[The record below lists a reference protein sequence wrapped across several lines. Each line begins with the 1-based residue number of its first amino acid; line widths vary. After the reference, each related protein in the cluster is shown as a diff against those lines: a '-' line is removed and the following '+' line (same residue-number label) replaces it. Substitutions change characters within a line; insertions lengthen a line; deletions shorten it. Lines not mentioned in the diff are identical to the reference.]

1 MPIQDWLLAVSPV
14 AVYAILALVIG
25 VESVGVPL
33 PGEVALVTAGLM
45 AAGHLVS
52 PWGVAGGAI
61 LGAVVGDSV
70 GYVVGRRGG
79 RPLLERLGR
88 RYPRHLGA
96 DNLARAERAMTRWGV
111 WAVFAGRFV
120 AILRMFAG
128 PLAGALRMSYPA
140 FLIANVSGG
149 IVWAGGTTFALYYLG
164 HVVEPWLGRFSWLA
178 VAATVL
184 CGVVSTFVLRRRTV
198 RRRRREESGGAAT
211 VTPEVRPRDD
221 RERSAVR
228 R

>member
-25 VESVGVPL
+25 VESIGVPL

-45 AAGHLVS
+45 AAGHVVS
-52 PWGVAGGAI
+52 PWGVAAGAI
-61 LGAVVGDSV
+61 VGAVVGDSV
-70 GYVVGRRGG
+70 GYFVGRRGG

-96 DNLARAERAMTRWGV
+96 EQLARAERAMTRWGV

-120 AILRMFAG
+120 ALLRMFAG
-128 PLAGALRMSYPA
+128 PLAGALRMRYPA
-140 FLIANVSGG
+140 FLLANVSGG
-149 IVWAGGTTFALYYLG
+149 VVWAGGTTFALYYLG

-178 VAATVL
+178 VALTAC
-184 CGVVSTFVLRRRTV
+184 CGLVTTFVLRRRTV
-198 RRRRREESGGAAT
+198 RRRRGERSDEPGPVTAGA
-211 VTPEVRPRDD
+211 PPRDG
-221 RERSAVR
+221 RETSSVPR
-228 R
+228 

>member
-1 MPIQDWLLAVSPV
+1 MPIQDWLLAVPPV

-45 AAGHLVS
+45 AAGHVLN
-52 PWGVAGGAI
+52 PWGVAAGAI

-88 RYPRHLGA
+88 RYPRHLGD

-111 WAVFAGRFV
+111 WAVFGGRFV
-120 AILRMFAG
+120 AVLRMFAG

-140 FLIANVSGG
+140 FLLANVSGG
-149 IVWAGGTTFALYYLG
+149 IVWAGGTTFALYCLG

-178 VAATVL
+178 VAVTAL
-184 CGVVSTFVLRRRTV
+184 CGIVTTFVLRRRAA
-198 RRRRREESGGAAT
+198 RRRRPEEDDDATRVTTGAPQRDGRETS
-211 VTPEVRPRDD
+211 P
-221 RERSAVR
+221 VR

>member
-1 MPIQDWLLAVSPV
+1 MPIHEWLLAVPPL

-45 AAGHLVS
+45 AAGHVVS
-52 PWGVAGGAI
+52 PWGVAAGAI

-79 RPLLERLGR
+79 RPLLERAGR

-96 DNLARAERAMTRWGV
+96 ANLGRAERAMTRWGV

-120 AILRMFAG
+120 ALLRMFAG
-128 PLAGALRMSYPA
+128 PLAGALRMPYPV
-140 FLIANVSGG
+140 FLVANASGG
-149 IVWAGGTTFALYYLG
+149 VVWAGGTTFALYYLG

-178 VAATVL
+178 VAVTAL
-184 CGVVSTFVLRRRTV
+184 CGIVSTLVLRRRAV
-198 RRRRREESGGAAT
+198 RRRRGEETEEPTAVTAGVSPPDGRETSS
-211 VTPEVRPRDD
+211 VPR
-221 RERSAVR
+221 
-228 R
+228 